1 MVALAERGSGDHQT
15 FVDAAKVYLNKLAA
29 ENDFAV
35 DYITGTERIN
45 EESLAQ
51 YKLFIQLNY
60 PPYRWAPIAKA
71 AFEDYITQG
80 KGGWI
85 GFHHAA
91 LLGDFDGYPMDPW
104 FSQFLGGIRFTHYLP
119 DFARATVKI
128 EDPSS
133 PLAKGLPPSFV
144 DRQGRVVH
152 LEPVAA
158 SECAC
163 AGDGGRIQLR
173 AQYHDQDGRRPP
185 RRLVE
190 PTLQGAQRLYLHGP
204 SRADLF
210 DDPNFVQLFRNA
222 IFWGAGQ

>member
-1 MVALAERGSGDHQT
+1 M
-15 FVDAAKVYLNKLAA
+15 NKLAA

-60 PPYRWAPIAKA
+60 PPYRWAPIAKK

-85 GFHHAA
+85 GFHHAG

-119 DFARATVKI
+119 DFAKATVKI
-128 EDPSS
+128 EDPIQ
-133 PLAKGLPPSFV
+133 PARQGTAAV
-144 DRQGRVVH
+144 VRDRQAKSGTRG
-152 LEPVAA
+152 A
-158 SECAC
+158 S
-163 AGDGGRIQLR
+163 RR
-173 AQYHDQDGRRPP
+173 ARTCRCWRRSMSPATY
-185 RRLVE
+185 RTR
-190 PTLQGAQRLYLHGP
+190 
-204 SRADLF
+204 
-210 DDPNFVQLFRNA
+210 
-222 IFWGAGQ
+222 